1 MKKFL
6 LVALVSITVTACA
19 SVSLPVTGVTSNGAQ
34 WSGYFTIREFTLAG
48 DGVICQGAT
57 PTGTQRVQTASFV
70 CDDGR
75 TGTATTNR
83 TSMTGGVGTFQLSD
97 GTVGEFAYGT

>member
-1 MKKFL
+1 MKKVL
-6 LVALVSITVTACA
+6 LSAAIITTVTACA
-19 SVSLPVTGVTSNGAQ
+19 SVSLPVTGATNDGKQ

-48 DGVICQGAT
+48 DGVICRGAT

-83 TSMTGGVGTFQLSD
+83 TSMTGGVGTVQFSD
-97 GTVGEFAYGT
+97 GAVGEFSYGT

>member
-1 MKKFL
+1 MKKVL
-6 LVALVSITVTACA
+6 LSAVVMTTLTACA
-19 SVSLPVTGVTSNGAQ
+19 SVSLPVTGVTSNGEQ

-48 DGVICQGAT
+48 DGVICKGAT

-83 TSMTGGVGTFQLSD
+83 TSMTGGVGTFQVSD
-97 GTVGEFAYGT
+97 GTVGEFTYGT